1 MSGVGD
7 LPGGD
12 RLAALLAKVTGNPQ
26 AIRSTANAWR
36 TAAGHVARSTNSLTK
51 SVGEVD
57 KAWQGGSADAFT
69 KHMAAYPRASTGLN
83 DALSACA
90 DALDKAATSLEDA
103 HGKVNALCQDAVQ
116 RAAEYKT
123 QYAKLNP
130 KATAQDAED
139 ALAKTTIVSGNVTKA
154 EALVEK
160 AEGDLED
167 AKKALAKQLGADGE
181 FGFFTKVPQPDG
193 ADFEP
198 GDRKVEW
205 VRTPFEDK
213 RTSLESAAAAGGSDG
228 GGASGG
234 AGYAYSGGV
243 SSAGN
248 TPAPKAEVVD
258 WIKEALRVIKSP
270 EMADE
275 LRKRGLLDKLQD
287 LDPNDPKA
295 IERIWT
301 IIYHESGGNPSA
313 INNWDINAKNGVPSQ
328 GLMQTIPPTF
338 DHNSLPGYK
347 QILEPVDNIIAG
359 VLYTYDR
366 YGSLANHPGIESM
379 EQGGPYRPY

>member
-1 MSGVGD
+1 MSGVSD

-26 AIRSTANAWR
+26 AIRNTAGAWR
-36 TAAGHVARSTNSLTK
+36 AAAGHVTKSTNSLTK
-51 SVGEVD
+51 AVGEVD

-69 KHMAAYPRASTGLN
+69 KHMSAYPRASTNLN
-83 DALSACA
+83 EALAACA

-103 HGKVNALCQDAVQ
+103 HGKVSTLCQDAVE

-130 KATAQDAED
+130 KATSQDAEA
-139 ALAKTTIVSGNVTKA
+139 ALARTTIVSGNVTQA
-154 EALVEK
+154 ESLVEK
-160 AEGDLED
+160 AEGDLEA
-167 AKKALAKQLGADGE
+167 AKKALAKQFGADAG
-181 FGFFTKVPQPDG
+181 FGFFTKIPPPDG
-193 ADFEP
+193 ADFQP
-198 GDRKVEW
+198 GDNKVVW
-205 VRTPFEDK
+205 VRTPFDDK

-248 TPAPKAEVVD
+248 TPAPKPEVVE

-270 EMADE
+270 EMADA

-295 IERIWT
+295 IQRIWT
-301 IIYHESGGNPSA
+301 IIHHESGGNPSA

-366 YGSLANHPGIESM
+366 YGSLADHPGIKSM
-379 EQGGPYRPY
+379 EHDGPYRPY

>member
-26 AIRSTANAWR
+26 AIRNTAGAWR
-36 TAAGHVARSTNSLTK
+36 AAAGHVTQSTSSLTK
-51 SVGEVD
+51 AVGEVD

-69 KHMAAYPRASTGLN
+69 KYMNAYPRASADLN
-83 DALSACA
+83 DALAACA

-103 HGKVNALCQDAVQ
+103 HGKVSTLCQDAVE
-116 RAAEYKT
+116 RAAEYKN

-130 KATAQDAED
+130 KATPQDAEA
-139 ALAKTTIVSGNVTKA
+139 ALARTTIVSGTVARA
-154 EALVEK
+154 ESLVEK

-167 AKKALAKQLGADGE
+167 AKKALAKQLGADAG
-181 FGFFTKVPQPDG
+181 FGFFTKVPPPDG
-193 ADFEP
+193 ADFEA
-198 GDRKVEW
+198 GDNKVEW
-205 VRTPFEDK
+205 VRTPFDDK

-248 TPAPKAEVVD
+248 APAPKPEVVG
-258 WIKEALRVIKSP
+258 WIKEALRIIKSP
-270 EMADE
+270 EMAE
-275 LRKRGLLDKLQD
+275 TLRARGLLDKIQG
-287 LDPNDPKA
+287 LDPDDPKT

-301 IIYHESGGNPSA
+301 IIYKESGGNPSA

-338 DHNSLPGYK
+338 NANSLPGHK

-359 VLYTYDR
+359 VLYTYKR
-366 YGSLANHPGIESM
+366 YGSLAGHPGIESM
-379 EQGGPYRPY
+379 ERGGPYQPY